1 MPLVYADALMDRH
14 GLEPD
19 ELSFSVND
27 VISILDMTDDDWWQ
41 GIVEDRIGWFPSSW
55 VRVSYL
61 YDIMN

>member
-1 MPLVYADALMDRH
+1 MPLVYADALMDRQ

-55 VRVSYL
+55 VRVS
-61 YDIMN
+61 